1 MIFDRIKIG
10 VICSLLLCGCNRFAR
25 EGEFTLMVTMSETD
39 PRNKLYLFYKGEND
53 CARVDSAVYEE
64 GKFMLKG
71 RVAYPQRAV
80 MRVMWG
86 DQRLPEAFEDG
97 VDYTNDA
104 IFVFLEKG
112 EIRVAANKT
121 LRGAVVSGTPS
132 NNDFQVYTDS
142 IRFYRDWLDD
152 YRERFGKAYRDR
164 DGEALDSLNK
174 ENIVVKKKKFEVEK
188 KYFDCHPGSLV
199 SLDWLVRS
207 YNIAREKSTI
217 LPLFESL
224 SEQVKNS
231 IPGRKYKE
239 LLCTTLSVEPG
250 NLAPDF
256 TAEDVMGKN
265 VMLSSFRGQY
275 VLLDFWASW
284 CGPCRRENVNVLRV
298 YERFKEKGF
307 AVVGYS
313 LDSSEKSWQNAV
325 KQDSLPW
332 VQLSG
337 LGVVCVDVAKLYG
350 VSAIPSNFLIDPEG
364 RILAVDLRGEE
375 LEKALEQ
382 VLESREW

>member
-1 MIFDRIKIG
+1 
-10 VICSLLLCGCNRFAR
+10 
-25 EGEFTLMVTMSETD
+25 
-39 PRNKLYLFYKGEND
+39 
-53 CARVDSAVYEE
+53 
-64 GKFMLKG
+64 
-71 RVAYPQRAV
+71 
-80 MRVMWG
+80 
-86 DQRLPEAFEDG
+86 
-97 VDYTNDA
+97 
-104 IFVFLEKG
+104 
-112 EIRVAANKT
+112 
-121 LRGAVVSGTPS
+121 
-132 NNDFQVYTDS
+132 
-142 IRFYRDWLDD
+142 
-152 YRERFGKAYRDR
+152 
-164 DGEALDSLNK
+164 
-174 ENIVVKKKKFEVEK
+174 
-188 KYFDCHPGSLV
+188 
-199 SLDWLVRS
+199 
-207 YNIAREKSTI
+207 
-217 LPLFESL
+217 
-224 SEQVKNS
+224 
-231 IPGRKYKE
+231 
-239 LLCTTLSVEPG
+239 
-250 NLAPDF
+250 
-256 TAEDVMGKN
+256 MGKN

-364 RILAVDLRGEE
+364 KILAVDLRGEE

>member
-1 MIFDRIKIG
+1 M
-10 VICSLLLCGCNRFAR
+10 
-25 EGEFTLMVTMSETD
+25 
-39 PRNKLYLFYKGEND
+39 
-53 CARVDSAVYEE
+53 
-64 GKFMLKG
+64 
-71 RVAYPQRAV
+71 
-80 MRVMWG
+80 
-86 DQRLPEAFEDG
+86 
-97 VDYTNDA
+97 
-104 IFVFLEKG
+104 
-112 EIRVAANKT
+112 
-121 LRGAVVSGTPS
+121 
-132 NNDFQVYTDS
+132 
-142 IRFYRDWLDD
+142 
-152 YRERFGKAYRDR
+152 
-164 DGEALDSLNK
+164 
-174 ENIVVKKKKFEVEK
+174 
-188 KYFDCHPGSLV
+188 

-364 RILAVDLRGEE
+364 KILAVDLRGEE

>member
-1 MIFDRIKIG
+1 M
-10 VICSLLLCGCNRFAR
+10 
-25 EGEFTLMVTMSETD
+25 
-39 PRNKLYLFYKGEND
+39 
-53 CARVDSAVYEE
+53 
-64 GKFMLKG
+64 
-71 RVAYPQRAV
+71 
-80 MRVMWG
+80 
-86 DQRLPEAFEDG
+86 
-97 VDYTNDA
+97 
-104 IFVFLEKG
+104 FLEKG

-152 YRERFGKAYRDR
+152 YRKRFRKAYRDR

-364 RILAVDLRGEE
+364 KILAVDLRGEE